1 MKLETFLVLVEDRE
15 YKAKNI
21 IKVLEREGIEYIQFK
36 AQNPSLKY
44 ISKNPD
50 DIDAIILDIGL
61 PLFENSNNYNID
73 AGKEI
78 LQELKILDFNIP
90 VLINSDQL
98 FHIDEKEYPFVFK
111 ERMVRYDD
119 VETLRKFLKS
129 ITEKEQ

>member
-1 MKLETFLVLVEDRE
+1 MQLKTFLVLVEDRE
-15 YKAKNI
+15 EKAKNI

-44 ISKNPD
+44 ISENHD
-50 DIDAIILDIGL
+50 DIDAIILDICL
-61 PLFENSNNYNID
+61 PLFENSNNYNLD

-90 VLINSDQL
+90 VLINSKQL

-111 ERMVRYDD
+111 ERMFCSKD

>member
-44 ISKNPD
+44 ISENPD

-78 LQELKILDFNIP
+78 LQELKILNFNIP
-90 VLINSDQL
+90 VLICSEQL
-98 FHIDEKEYPFVFK
+98 FYIDEKEYPFVFK
-111 ERMVRYDD
+111 TRMFHSDD

>member
-21 IKVLEREGIEYIQFK
+21 IEVLEREGIEYIQFK

-44 ISKNPD
+44 ISENSD

-78 LQELKILDFNIP
+78 LQELKRLNFNIP
-90 VLINSDQL
+90 VLICSEQL

-111 ERMVRYDD
+111 TRMFHSYD